1 MSNLEVL
8 LIGVYVPKSLKLN
21 FHFFVLVILSTIV

>member
-21 FHFFVLVILSTIV
+21 FHFLCW